1 MNTFNRKNE
10 LKWLNILISKGSVDI
25 QPELGKPS
33 ATHYIAA
40 NKNKGNKPFDGSSF
54 NNQIYGKQTA
64 SKQIDVSK
72 VLKQM
77 KNEKLCFGKTDKYGG
92 HNYTDYH
99 PFDKSSFL
107 SIDKRHAV
115 WDTGPLVQSN
125 ININRQAADLDSTRT
140 DLEHS
145 HINNVVREA
154 IALLPSIYA
163 KHAINEMNV
172 KQGLPPSQFFTEKE
186 IIFTQKIID
195 NPSLSFETLLS
206 LMPTEIRE
214 KIQQTIDSNTQ
225 VAEDFK
231 HQDDINQ
238 QVANLQA
245 ENQAQVQAEAKQEE
259 EAQAKL
265 AEEKQIQDDKDA
277 NPPDD
282 FPGYNVKEEALN
294 NYIEKGDYDET
305 NLKGI
310 RKGVIEIVKYRYEST
325 DKKQKY
331 LKYLKNNTKQ
341 IMTRFK
347 DHLKKTSIIQQT
359 SSPSTDDEKVL
370 SEGTYADEIKAI
382 VNQDTSNK
390 SRIISSANVIS
401 NNETGRA
408 IMNNDPHSR
417 SIIWGLVQKRAKDL
431 NRGYKESTNKEL
443 GNTLKAFLHVNA
455 DGSPA
460 LYDYKKDY
468 PNGDHFITW
477 NEVSYY
483 FSKKTNTRARFNYE
497 KLTFTK

>member
-10 LKWLNILISKGSVDI
+10 LKWLNNLISKGSVDI

-54 NNQIYGKQTA
+54 NNQIYGKQTD
-64 SKQIDVSK
+64 SKQINVSK

-77 KNEKLCFGKTDKYGG
+77 KDKKLCFGKTDKYGG

-99 PFDKSSFL
+99 PFDQSSFL

-115 WDTGPLVQSN
+115 WDNGPLVQSN
-125 ININRQAADLDSTRT
+125 INIDRQAADLESTRT

-145 HINNVVREA
+145 HINNIIREA
-154 IALLPSIYA
+154 IALLPSIVS
-163 KHAINEMNV
+163 KKAINEMNV

-245 ENQAQVQAEAKQEE
+245 ENQAKLAEAKQEE

-282 FPGYNVKEEALN
+282 FPGYNVEEKALN
-294 NYIEKGDYDET
+294 NYIENGDYDET

-310 RKGVIEIVKYRYEST
+310 RKGVIEIFRYRYEST
-325 DKKQKY
+325 DKKLKLVKY
-331 LKYLKNNTKQ
+331 IKTNTRL
-341 IMTRFK
+341 IMIRFK

-370 SEGTYADEIKAI
+370 SEGTYADEIKAT
-382 VNQDTSNK
+382 VNQDKSNK

-408 IMNNDPHSR
+408 IMHDKDSR
-417 SIIWGLVQKRAKDL
+417 SIIWGLVKERAKDL
-431 NRGYKESTNKEL
+431 NREYKESTNTEL

-460 LYDYKKDY
+460 LYDYNKAY
-468 PNGDHFITW
+468 PKGDHFITW

-483 FSKKTNTRARFNYE
+483 FSKKTNTRAKFNYYN
-497 KLTFTK
+497 LTFTKI